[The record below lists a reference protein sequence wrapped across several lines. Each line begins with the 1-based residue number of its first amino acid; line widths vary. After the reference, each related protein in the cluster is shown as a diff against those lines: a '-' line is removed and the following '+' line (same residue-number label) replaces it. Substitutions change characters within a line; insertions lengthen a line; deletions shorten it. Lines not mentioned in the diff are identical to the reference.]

1 MVITNYITQ
10 CVKDNKPIIF
20 LKFGDGEYNCVF
32 NNYGA
37 NCDNDTYTPKLSFDI
52 KKSFKYIVE
61 KTDKTYIGMW
71 QDIKNTK
78 QWEELVNKKVNWV
91 NYHAII
97 IDNKNNQDNQDKLDL
112 YKAIKNN
119 KSKKIIV
126 CNELLIKSKYL
137 FDADHIVIVPFNN
150 WFDNQFNEIL
160 NQIIQLIG
168 NDDNHIVITCC
179 GMSAKVLIPAL
190 REKFTNGIYLD
201 FGSALDFICTKKD
214 SRGYEPVYNITYE
227 YLIDFFKEIL
237 PEDWNDEKYNYIYEK
252 AKNKLG
258 IHLK

>member
-1 MVITNYITQ
+1 MEITNYIMEITNYITQ
-10 CVKDNKPIIF
+10 CVKDNKSVIF
-20 LKFGDGEYNCVF
+20 LKFGDGEYSCAF

-37 NCDNDTYTPKLSFDI
+37 NCDNDIYTPKLSVNI

-61 KTDKTYIGMW
+61 NTDNTYIGMW
-71 QDIKNTK
+71 HDNRNTK
-78 QWEELVNKKVNWV
+78 QWEGLVNKKVNWV

-97 IDNKNNQDNQDKLDL
+97 IDNKNTIDKLEL
-112 YKAIKNN
+112 YKAIKSS

-150 WFDNQFNEIL
+150 WFDDHFNEIF
-160 NQIIQLIG
+160 NQIVKLIG

-179 GMSAKVLIPAL
+179 GMSAKVLIPTL

-214 SRGYEPVYNITYE
+214 SRGRE
-227 YLIDFFKEIL
+227 YDYAYIENLLSELL
-237 PEDWNDEKYNYIYEK
+237 PDNWNDPNF
-252 AKNKLG
+252 
-258 IHLK
+258 